1 MTQNSELS
9 VFFPLVGDLQTAN
22 VGSFIERKGLKSG
35 GKDQPLK
42 TGGVGERG
50 GGGRSMNS
58 SYVLKE

>member
-1 MTQNSELS
+1 M
-9 VFFPLVGDLQTAN
+9 GDLQTAN